1 MEKLK
6 IGDILICR
14 GSSWISKGIM
24 LVTSGTWSH
33 TALYAETW
41 DQAGVIEAQKNGVN
55 FKLWDVWR
63 NKWGYTYKVFRN
75 NSIVN
80 EKELMIKAFSK
91 CGETKYDFWKF
102 LVRIPIK
109 LFTGKWK
116 NKGDKEDDK
125 MICSAFT
132 GWVWDLPNW
141 QSMTPDEQ
149 EEYLSKSDNW
159 FEVKI

>member
-1 MEKLK
+1 MNLNV
-6 IGDILICR
+6 GDILICR
-14 GSSWISKGIM
+14 GNSWISKGIM
-24 LVTSGTWSH
+24 IVTRGTWSH

-41 DQAGVIEAQKNGVN
+41 NQAGVIEAQSNGVN

-63 NKWGYTYKVFRN
+63 RKWGYTYKVYRHRSTFD
-75 NSIVN
+75 

-102 LVRIPIK
+102 IFRIPRK
-109 LFTGKWK
+109 LVFGKWK
-116 NKGDKEDDK
+116 DKGEKEDDK

-132 GWVWDLPNW
+132 GWVWNLPNW

-149 EEYLSKSDNW
+149 EDYLSKNKKW
-159 FEVKI
+159 IEVNQN